1 MYPGEFERNHR
12 GMLVPSV
19 ADRLK
24 RRARGLL
31 LLLGAALVAS
41 VVRAAVPPQGASSP
55 SANDP
60 IIARVEGKPIRLSEV
75 QELKRRNQER
85 YEKETGKAAPGAFDT
100 FFMRIGL
107 EEAVR
112 QRLVELDARAKGL
125 TVSDAQAESA
135 MKLDPYFRQGG
146 TFDAARFAAYRAQN
160 PKSFAKARERARSA
174 L

>member
-31 LLLGAALVAS
+31 VLLGAALVAS

-60 IIARVEGKPIRLSEV
+60 IIAPGEGKPIRLSEV
-75 QELKRRNQER
+75 QEIKRRDQER
-85 YEKETGKAAPGAFDT
+85 YENENGKAAPRAVGNI
-100 FFMRIGL
+100 FMRIG
-107 EEAVR
+107 
-112 QRLVELDARAKGL
+112 
-125 TVSDAQAESA
+125 
-135 MKLDPYFRQGG
+135 
-146 TFDAARFAAYRAQN
+146 
-160 PKSFAKARERARSA
+160 
-174 L
+174 